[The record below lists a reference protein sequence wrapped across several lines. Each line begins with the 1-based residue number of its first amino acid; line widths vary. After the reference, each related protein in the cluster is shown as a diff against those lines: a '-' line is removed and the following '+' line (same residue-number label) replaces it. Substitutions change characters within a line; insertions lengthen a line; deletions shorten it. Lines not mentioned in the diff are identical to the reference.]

1 MTQQQEN
8 AQGPARAL
16 FAEAA
21 AREFETATERLEWL
35 YRTRIDQRKD
45 PSALEWLN
53 RLIKGG
59 ARGLGHI
66 DNAMHVAITDG
77 SLSDGEFARFLAAY
91 YWGSNYGFNKTVL
104 PGTLKSTGNDWYR
117 EYIKNIIREENT
129 PSSHWGIF
137 KRYMQDLGFE
147 LGEPPES
154 AQDFVRK
161 NTAGYQAELGHAIGY
176 ALAVEVESDF
186 QLSLIALAL
195 MKRFP
200 RATAETIFFDIHL
213 DSSGEE
219 EHARMTCGAVAQLLD
234 AGQIH
239 REDVEAGFVGAIV
252 DTRDFMLAMHE
263 EVTNTQPVAQVW

>member
-1 MTQQQEN
+1 MTQQHDDGR
-8 AQGPARAL
+8 GPAQAL

-21 AREFETATERLEWL
+21 ARGEEPAAEHLEWL

-45 PSALEWLN
+45 PSSLEWLN

-66 DNAMHVAITDG
+66 DNPMHVAIADG
-77 SLSDGEFARFLAAY
+77 SLSDAEFEQFLAAY

-104 PGTLKSTGNDWYR
+104 PGTLRNATNGWYR
-117 EYIKNIIREENT
+117 EYIKNIIREEHT
-129 PSSHWGIF
+129 PSSHWRIF
-137 KRYMQDLGFE
+137 ELYMRNLGFDV
-147 LGEPPES
+147 GEVPAS
-154 AQDFVRK
+154 ANAFIRK

-200 RATAETIFFDIHL
+200 QATAETEFFDIHL
-213 DSSGEE
+213 DSTGEE
-219 EHARMTCGAVAQLLD
+219 EHARMTCGAVEQLLE
-234 AGQIH
+234 AEQIG
-239 REDVEAGFVGAIV
+239 REDVEAGFVQAIV
-252 DTRDFMLAMHE
+252 DTREFMRAMHE
-263 EVTNTQPVAQVW
+263 ELKAEQPTVQTW